1 MPFKKMPWMTT
12 ITFLLLLLTLSVLP
26 SSASDLKPFASGD
39 SLEIL
44 REKINHNGYSFTVGN
59 NWVYNMSPAEKKG
72 FFNRHKPKSVK
83 KCTALNDYA
92 ALSKRAGVTAL
103 PARFDWRYVADSGAE
118 TTRSYIGP
126 IRNQGRCGSCYAFA
140 AVAAAEG
147 TYNYAMNLY
156 DANTVDFSE
165 AFLAFCLPAF
175 YSGFDGCDGA
185 GYDYDELMALVER
198 GVTDESRYPY
208 TDRPQSCNAYSWQA
222 SRKAFASWGRVACGD
237 IDAIKTAIMT
247 YGVVDAAVLV
257 TEAFMAYSAGIYEDT
272 NTSCSTDPCY
282 YAETDHAIALVGW
295 DDSPPEGGGGVWI
308 LRNSWGTD
316 WGENGYMRIRY
327 TSAAVACAVTYL
339 TPGHWPDVVTGAASS
354 VTASTAFLSGTV
366 NPGNQTSTYYF
377 HYGLS
382 PSSGD
387 ATARTDV
394 GSGGEEIAA
403 RASISG
409 LAPNMTYYSR
419 LIANQSFGS
428 VQSFVTQA
436 AAPLVQTDA
445 ADEVSKSTARLNA
458 LVCARNSATTYYF
471 EYGATN
477 AGFLKTPVTD
487 AGSDN
492 TVNAVSASVTDLL
505 PGRIYFYRIVAE
517 NDAGTSYGE
526 VKTLH
531 TTALPGGGDGSGGG
545 CFIATAAFGSPME
558 KHVRIL
564 RIFRDTYLRE
574 NAPGKAFLKFYYST
588 SPSIAD
594 TIARK
599 DYLRTLT
606 RCLLLPFI
614 GFAYL
619 AVQCG
624 LMTAFLIM
632 LLAMLL
638 AAAFIGMRKKITRAG
653 PLY

>member
-1 MPFKKMPWMTT
+1 MPFKKMPWMTSLV
-12 ITFLLLLLTLSVLP
+12 FLLLLLMFSVLP

-39 SLEIL
+39 TLEIL
-44 REKINHNGYSFTVGN
+44 REKINHNGYQFTVGH

-72 FFNRHKPKSVK
+72 FFSRHKPKRVK
-83 KCTALNDYA
+83 KYA
-92 ALSKRAGVTAL
+92 ALDDFAALSIRTGVMAL
-103 PARFDWRYVADSGAE
+103 PAKFDWRSFADSGTE

-126 IRNQGRCGSCYAFA
+126 IRNQGSCGSCYAFA
-140 AVAAAEG
+140 AMAAAEG
-147 TYNYAMNLY
+147 TYNYDMNLY
-156 DANTVDFSE
+156 DAHTADFSE

-185 GYDYDELMALVER
+185 SYDYDELLALVER
-198 GVTDESRYPY
+198 GVTAESSYPY
-208 TDRPQSCNAYSWQA
+208 TDRPQPCDAYAWQA
-222 SRKAFASWGRVACGD
+222 SRKAFASWGRVACSD

-257 TEAFMAYSAGIYEDT
+257 TEAFMAYSSGVYEDT
-272 NTSCSTDPCY
+272 NTSCSADPCY
-282 YAETDHAIALVGW
+282 YTDTNHAIALVGW
-295 DDSPPEGGGGVWI
+295 DDHPPEGGGGVWI

-316 WGENGYMRIRY
+316 WGESGYMRIRY

-354 VTASTAFLSGTV
+354 VTASAAFLNGTV
-366 NPGNQTSTYYF
+366 NPGNSPSTYYF
-377 HYGLS
+377 DYGLT
-382 PSSGD
+382 PSSGA
-387 ATARTDV
+387 ATARTDA
-394 GSGGEEIAA
+394 GSGGEDIDA

-409 LAPNMTYYSR
+409 LAPNTTYYSR
-419 LIANQSFGS
+419 LIANQSYGN
-428 VQSFVTQA
+428 VQSFVTKA

-445 ADEVSKSTARLNA
+445 ADEISKDAARLNA

-477 AGFLKTPVTD
+477 AGFLKTQVTD

-505 PGRIYFYRIVAE
+505 PGRLYLYRIVAN
-517 NDAGTSYGE
+517 NDAGTSYGDL
-526 VKTLH
+526 KTFH
-531 TTALPGGGDGSGGG
+531 TTALPVGDGSGGG

-564 RIFRDTYLRE
+564 RTFRDTYLRE
-574 NAPGKAFLKFYYST
+574 NALGKAFLQFYYSA

-599 DYLRTLT
+599 DGLRTLT

-619 AVQCG
+619 AVQYG
-624 LMTAFLIM
+624 MMTTFLLM

-638 AAAFIGMRKKITRAG
+638 AAGIFIGIRKKLSM
-653 PLY
+653 PDV